1 MYVAGYRA
9 TKVRP
14 DPFLEFC
21 LGWIDRNPVDT
32 HGREAPIVWDS
43 GQFHQQ
49 DGHVTAIL
57 DLELGH
63 IGDPMM
69 DLAAFRMRDTVLGFG
84 DMNVLYDQYAKHTG
98 APVDLAAIMHH
109 HFVFALTNQ
118 LVFHAALAAPPAASD
133 YMTNMQWAS
142 ETNLFALEGLAEI
155 MGVDELDTV
164 EMPDPR
170 DSPVANA
177 HEHLVRSLRSLDA
190 RRRVRAP
197 PAAHRVPTRAA
208 PAAVRRDRRRV
219 HRGRPRRSPAVPPA
233 AARDVAGGRRRAGGV
248 RARRR
253 RRPRRGAAAA
263 LPPSVPPLQ
272 AAVRSRGFGHGPAR
286 THPEVS
292 VLDDFSRGPHRGLT
306 LRAQGEGAQ
315 QDPHRIE
322 ARMTAVREPARYRRF
337 RLIRGGERG
346 HDHVIA
352 DPPPKLVLL
361 SPASARW
368 LPSLTEALGPSYRVV
383 TESHRDARPRSSS
396 TAATTSSCS
405 LIQDQRSTTRVIVV
419 HTGHPSEQPMAPS
432 ELLDLGADTY
442 LAPVS
447 LPALAAHLK
456 ALTRSWDAFPPRPAA
471 RAG

>member
-1 MYVAGYRA
+1 M
-9 TKVRP
+9 
-14 DPFLEFC
+14 
-21 LGWIDRNPVDT
+21 
-32 HGREAPIVWDS
+32 WDS

-84 DMNVLYDQYAKHTG
+84 DMNVLYDQYAKHAGT
-98 APVDLAAIMHH
+98 PVDIAAIMHH
-109 HFVFALTNQ
+109 HFAFALTNQ
-118 LVFHAALAAPPAASD
+118 LVFHAALARTAGRIRLHDQHAVG
-133 YMTNMQWAS
+133 QR
-142 ETNLFALEGLAEI
+142 
-155 MGVDELDTV
+155 DE
-164 EMPDPR
+164 P
-170 DSPVANA
+170 
-177 HEHLVRSLRSLDA
+177 
-190 RRRVRAP
+190 VRA
-197 PAAHRVPTRAA
+197 R
-208 PAAVRRDRRRV
+208 
-219 HRGRPRRSPAVPPA
+219 RPRRDHGRRRARHRRRARSRASRRSRTRTSTSCVRCAASTSPTSTSATSSASRSDSRATCSASTRSATRCTEADLDDLRAVPRPSA
-233 AARDVAGGRRRAGGV
+233 GHVAGGRRRARRV

-253 RRPRRGAAAA
+253 AAPTTRSCCSSSTVGTCATRCCAVPRVRPWPGTN
-263 LPPSVPPLQ
+263 PS
-272 AAVRSRGFGHGPAR
+272 RSF
-286 THPEVS
+286 

-383 TESHRDARPRSSS
+383 TESTETPAAVIVDSRDDELLQ
-396 TAATTSSCS
+396 
-405 LIQDQRSTTRVIVV
+405 LIQEQRSTTRSRRGAHRPPVGAADGPVGAARPRRRHLPGAGVAPGTRRAREGLDQILGRVPAPSRGAGRV
-419 HTGHPSEQPMAPS
+419 TTATHTGRFVDLASPSRWPTAPS
-432 ELLDLGADTY
+432 LRG
-442 LAPVS
+442 
-447 LPALAAHLK
+447 
-456 ALTRSWDAFPPRPAA
+456 TRGRRGR
-471 RAG
+471 RA